1 MSCRA
6 CGAAEAKKRCGRCRA
21 VAYCS
26 KECQRLH
33 WKSHRA
39 VCDFL
44 AAPVPDD
51 LERENEHSNVVEH
64 EEESNMAL
72 TSSLPSTSAA
82 RTKKSVACRTCK
94 GEGKVSREKPNLLPF
109 PRLESRTASFVLRE
123 LTCPDCDGFG
133 TTVANANLYESHSQ
147 MPSESNSQLPCYRC
161 QAPDRECCTC
171 SLPSS

>member
-1 MSCRA
+1 MSPIVILQLVISLVLNLKP
-6 CGAAEAKKRCGRCRA
+6 AA
-21 VAYCS
+21 VQCS

-123 LTCPDCDGFG
+123 LTCPDCGD
-133 TTVANANLYESHSQ
+133 VACRPCLASVTHSRWFWYYCGQ
-147 MPSESNSQLPCYRC
+147 CKLV
-161 QAPDRECCTC
+161 
-171 SLPSS
+171 

>member
-1 MSCRA
+1 MSPIVILQLVISLVLNLKP
-6 CGAAEAKKRCGRCRA
+6 AA
-21 VAYCS
+21 VQCS

-82 RTKKSVACRTCK
+82 RTKKSVRVTLDHR
-94 GEGKVSREKPNLLPF
+94 GS
-109 PRLESRTASFVLRE
+109 
-123 LTCPDCDGFG
+123 
-133 TTVANANLYESHSQ
+133 
-147 MPSESNSQLPCYRC
+147 
-161 QAPDRECCTC
+161 
-171 SLPSS
+171 